1 MRAYLQE
8 LGWLRGRARIDDLAG
23 HRVFPE
29 DPAAKFFA
37 TLKVVGQIH
46 HREVVLPTAHAV
58 VHRAEKERLL
68 RQRRHVIPNE
78 SNLHVGEACLQVR
91 DAFPDRRRA
100 WRLRLDHHQ
109 LGTACL
115 DFPTV
120 SLPVPPLG
128 NAVEPDHVMTDLLE
142 EGRRQRR
149 QHREDDGGIVPHE
162 GVEKPGDTTTLA
174 LTCREDLVLAI
185 LR

>member
-23 HRVFPE
+23 HRVIPE

-91 DAFPDRRRA
+91 DAFPDR
-100 WRLRLDHHQ
+100 WCTWGLGLDHHQ
-109 LGTACL
+109 VRAACL
-115 DFPTV
+115 DLSAV
-120 SLPVPPLG
+120 RLPVPSLG
-128 NAVEPDHVMTDLLE
+128 NAVKPDHLMSDSLE
-142 EGRRQRR
+142 KRGRQGR
-149 QHREDDGGIVPHE
+149 
-162 GVEKPGDTTTLA
+162 
-174 LTCREDLVLAI
+174 
-185 LR
+185 